1 MFLRARAHRLL
12 LAAALLTVLLTTAVL
27 ATLTAYSGAIGD
39 AALRHSLADPQNAA
53 DTALVVKASVP
64 EDRRKEADTAVRDVA
79 RQTFD
84 GLPVTVRTLLRSGPY
99 ALPRSL
105 QPEAERSGDP
115 DLTHFATLDRS
126 RVRLMEGR
134 LPRPA
139 EGLVEVALPQ
149 SAARALD
156 LRPGAR
162 FTLTDRLGGPAV
174 RVTVTGLY
182 RPVRADDPYWLL
194 DDLHG
199 RGINKLDFTTYGPL
213 LADPGVLADGTVSVG
228 ASGWLVSADFATVT
242 TARTDALREAARAG
256 NAALRKESSLGGA
269 TTAATALPEVLD
281 RTDRSLLLSRSTLL
295 IVALQLV
302 LLAGCALLLVA
313 GLLSSER
320 TGESRLLLAR
330 GASRGRIA
338 GLAALEAL
346 LLALPALVCAPLLA
360 GPLTR
365 LLAGRGPLA
374 RIGLRLEVPRDG
386 RLGVWLVAAGIAL
399 GCALAVTLPALTSS
413 FARGRARTLPG
424 AVRAGADLGLLVVA
438 GVAYF
443 QLSRQTSG
451 AVTDDSSG
459 VLGVDPLLVAA
470 PALALLAGTVLTLRL
485 LPPLARLA
493 ERRAARGRGL
503 SAALAGW
510 QIARRPMRGAGP
522 VLLLVLAV
530 ALGMLAIGQGA
541 SWNRSQS
548 DQADFRAGA
557 PVRVLTSGDAG
568 LGRTEEYAAVPGVR
582 RTAPAVRSELPLSG
596 SRVATVLAL
605 DTSRASM
612 LIRSDLHSGPFLQ
625 GLGPKGATT
634 GLRVPAGTTRL
645 RLTAVLSG
653 SDPSTAVQVAVTLED
668 RYGTPHRLPI
678 GQLPG
683 DGRVHALDA
692 HLPGVPLTLTDLELV
707 VPVPNGSAE
716 QHRFTLDGLTAT
728 STDGTVRPLPLPTDW
743 KASSRSEGVSST
755 PDDRNKPTRPRL
767 SSGSGRPTV
776 RYGTGFIPSD
786 DTWSVGVLTVRLK
799 ATQPKPAEI
808 TAVATRRFLDS
819 ASVSVGES
827 LDVPLGGENVSV
839 RIVRSVPAGALG
851 LAAAL
856 LAIPAGRAGA
866 AVWAAVAVTA
876 VTCAALP
883 LRAAAAHRLVRM
895 HTGREDVASVR
906 PSRRRTVAELTLLV
920 LAAGAV
926 ESLRRRGTSGSAG
939 DLVSLAPVLL
949 GVIAALVLVRLYPLP
964 LRGLARPAARLRGAV
979 AHLSLARAGRTS
991 ASAVL
996 PLLALL
1002 TALTTAAFGGSVLAG
1017 VREARDHAALLSV
1030 GADARVESAAP
1041 LPSGLPDRLRR
1052 TPGVSDVSTLS
1063 VTFEAKPADG
1073 AQTVPLVGVDPA
1085 DYAALSA
1092 RTGLGAFPRG
1102 DLKAAAAGAP
1112 APALASTATARTYG
1126 TRPFPVLLP
1135 DGSTLTVR
1143 ITAVLDRTPAV
1154 SGPDFL
1160 IVNRTALGPAAARPT
1175 GLLLTGENLDG
1186 TALREAAPKTA
1197 TVRLRSEERAGYVDS
1212 PLQTGAERVYTTA
1225 VAAGTGYAV
1234 LALLLS
1240 LLRTAPERTA
1250 LLARLRTMGLTRAAG
1265 RRLLILESLPQA
1277 VLAALGG
1284 VLTGWATIRLLS
1296 PGIDLTALALP
1307 TAEPGAGAVELR
1319 MDLPS
1324 LAIPAVA
1331 VLLLAVGV
1339 GVGQA
1344 WWSGR
1349 RGSVTELRAGD
1360 AR

>member
-1 MFLRARAHRLL
+1 MFLRGRAHRLL

-39 AALRHSLADPQNAA
+39 AALRHSLNDPRNAA

-64 EDRRKEADTAVRDVA
+64 EDRREAADTAVRKVA

-115 DLTHFATLDRS
+115 DLTQFAALDGS
-126 RVRLMEGR
+126 RVRLVEGR

-139 EGLVEVALPQ
+139 DGLVEVALPQ
-149 SAARALD
+149 AAALALD

-162 FTLTDRLGGPAV
+162 FTVTDRLGGPAV
-174 RVTVTGLY
+174 RVTVTGVY

-199 RGINKLDFTTYGPL
+199 RGINTLDFTTYGPL
-213 LADPGVLADGTVSVG
+213 LADPGVLTDGAVSVG
-228 ASGWLVSADFATVT
+228 ASGWLASADFATVT
-242 TARTDALREAARAG
+242 TARTDALREAALAG
-256 NAALRKESSLGGA
+256 NAALRKEPSLGGA

-374 RIGLRLEVPRDG
+374 RIGLRLDLPRDG

-413 FARGRARTLPG
+413 FARGRVRTLPG
-424 AVRAGADLGLLVVA
+424 AVRAGADLGLLAVA

-493 ERRAARGRGL
+493 ERRAAGGRGL

-582 RTAPAVRSELPLSG
+582 RIAPAVRSELPLSG

-605 DTSRASM
+605 DTSRTSM

-625 GLGPKGATT
+625 GLGPKGATA
-634 GLRVPAGTTRL
+634 GVRVPAGTTRL
-645 RLTAVLSG
+645 RLTAALSG
-653 SDPSTAVQVAVTLED
+653 SDPSTAVQVALTLED
-668 RYGTPHRLPI
+668 RYGTPYRLPV
-678 GQLPG
+678 GQLLG
-683 DGRVHALDA
+683 DGRAHALDA
-692 HLPGVPLTLTDLELV
+692 HLPGVPVTLTDLELV
-707 VPVPNGSAE
+707 VPVPNGSAQ
-716 QHRFTLDGLTAT
+716 QHRFTVDELTAT
-728 STDGTVRPLPLPTDW
+728 GTDGTVRHLTLPGDW
-743 KASSRSEGVSST
+743 KASSQSEGVTST
-755 PDDRNKPTRPRL
+755 PDDKNKPAPPRL
-767 SSGSGRPTV
+767 SSGSGRSTV
-776 RYGTGFIPSD
+776 TYGTGFIPSD
-786 DTWSVGVLTVRLK
+786 DSWSVGVLTVRLK
-799 ATQPKPAEI
+799 APQPKSGEV
-808 TAVATRRFLDS
+808 TAVATQRFLES
-819 ASVSVGES
+819 AAVPVGGS
-827 LDVPLGGENVSV
+827 LDVPLGGENLSV
-839 RIVRSVPAGALG
+839 HIVRSVAQLPTAAENGGALLLDLRSVNRELQDRYG
-851 LAAAL
+851 ESLEPTEWWLSTGRGGADRVAEALRDRPDIDPTQVVVRDELAEQLRDDPFGAGPEAAFTAAAGVAAAL
-856 LAIPAGRAGA
+856 A
-866 AVWAAVAVTA
+866 AVGFAVSAAGSLRERGAEFAV
-876 VTCAALP
+876 
-883 LRAAAAHRLVRM
+883 LRALGA
-895 HTGREDVASVR
+895 
-906 PSRRRTVAELTLLV
+906 PRRR
-920 LAAGAV
+920 
-926 ESLRRRGTSGSAG
+926 
-939 DLVSLAPVLL
+939 
-949 GVIAALVLVRLYPLP
+949 
-964 LRGLARPAARLRGAV
+964 
-979 AHLSLARAGRTS
+979 LARAVALEQS
-991 ASAVL
+991 VL
-996 PLLALL
+996 VLLALL
-1002 TALTTAAFGGSVLAG
+1002 AGAVLGVVLTRAVIPLIVLTDEATRPVPTVLVQLPLARAAVLLAAVALAPLLVTAALA
-1017 VREARDHAALLSV
+1017 
-1030 GADARVESAAP
+1030 
-1041 LPSGLPDRLRR
+1041 LRR
-1052 TPGVSDVSTLS
+1052 
-1063 VTFEAKPADG
+1063 A
-1073 AQTVPLVGVDPA
+1073 DPA
-1085 DYAALSA
+1085 
-1092 RTGLGAFPRG
+1092 R
-1102 DLKAAAAGAP
+1102 
-1112 APALASTATARTYG
+1112 
-1126 TRPFPVLLP
+1126 
-1135 DGSTLTVR
+1135 
-1143 ITAVLDRTPAV
+1143 
-1154 SGPDFL
+1154 
-1160 IVNRTALGPAAARPT
+1160 
-1175 GLLLTGENLDG
+1175 
-1186 TALREAAPKTA
+1186 ALRE
-1197 TVRLRSEERAGYVDS
+1197 
-1212 PLQTGAERVYTTA
+1212 
-1225 VAAGTGYAV
+1225 
-1234 LALLLS
+1234 
-1240 LLRTAPERTA
+1240 
-1250 LLARLRTMGLTRAAG
+1250 
-1265 RRLLILESLPQA
+1265 
-1277 VLAALGG
+1277 GG
-1284 VLTGWATIRLLS
+1284 
-1296 PGIDLTALALP
+1296 
-1307 TAEPGAGAVELR
+1307 E
-1319 MDLPS
+1319 
-1324 LAIPAVA
+1324 
-1331 VLLLAVGV
+1331 
-1339 GVGQA
+1339 
-1344 WWSGR
+1344 
-1349 RGSVTELRAGD
+1349 
-1360 AR
+1360 